1 MNPAIKITTQRLTLR
16 EYQETDFP
24 GVHTYSKDSE
34 TLQFMTWGPN
44 QPKDTRAFIQAA
56 IEEQRYVPRKNYY
69 FIVVLK
75 LKHKVIGGCGLNLL
89 ESQRHTAAIGYI
101 FNKAYWGQGFA
112 SEAAQALL
120 KLGFSHLGLHRIV
133 ATCDTRNLASAG
145 VLEKNHMRREAHFRK
160 HLWQKGEW
168 RDSYLYAILADE
180 WQSRTDSI
188 AILTG

>member
-1 MNPAIKITTQRLTLR
+1 MNPSITITTPRLILR
-16 EYQETDFP
+16 EYQENDFP

-56 IEEQRYVPRKNYY
+56 IKEQSYQPRRDFYLV
-69 FIVVLK
+69 VVLK
-75 LKHKVIGGCGLNLL
+75 LNGKIIGGCGLHL
-89 ESQRHTAAIGYI
+89 EEPQRHSATIGYV
-101 FNKAYWGQGFA
+101 FNKAFWGQGFA
-112 SEAAQALL
+112 SEAAQALI
-120 KLGFSHLGLHRIV
+120 KLGFTHLGLHRIE
-133 ATCDTRNLASAG
+133 ATCDTRNLASAR

-180 WQSRTDSI
+180 WQSGTDSI